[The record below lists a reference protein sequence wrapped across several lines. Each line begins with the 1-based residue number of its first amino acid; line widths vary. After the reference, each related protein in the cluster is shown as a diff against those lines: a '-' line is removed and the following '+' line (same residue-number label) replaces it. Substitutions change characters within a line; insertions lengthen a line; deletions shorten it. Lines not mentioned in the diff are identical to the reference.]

1 MIDAKS
7 LRLILPRQIRELPA
21 DLVVVLIVVAATNAA
36 SLLPVVRE
44 TPIRIPLGLVFLL
57 FLPGY
62 AFVAALF
69 PEASERSRSGDVTDE
84 SNGSEA
90 EPTDF
95 DGGSPFLR
103 SVSLTG
109 IERGALSFGL
119 SVAIVPLIALLLDF
133 TLRNPSLTSILIVT
147 SAFVVS
153 SSIVAGIRRWNLSPE
168 NRFAVPY
175 RLWLESGRETV
186 FGPDNRGTVI
196 VNVLLVVSVLLA
208 LGTVGYAFAV
218 PQDGERFSSAYIL
231 AEDEDG
237 KLVTDGFPTEYD
249 SGESREIVFGID
261 NQEHRTVDY
270 TTVFALQE
278 VEIQN
283 NETIVVEQE
292 ELDRFDAELAHGK
305 SWHHEHEIDP
315 PMTGEDLRLVWL
327 VYLDGEPPEEPTLEN
342 ADRSVHL
349 WIDVTE

>member
-7 LRLILPRQIRELPA
+7 LWLILPRQIRELPA
-21 DLVVVLIVVAATNAA
+21 DLIAVLIVVAATNAA
-36 SLLPVVRE
+36 ALLPVVRE
-44 TPIRIPLGLVFLL
+44 TPIRVPLGLAFLL

-69 PEASERSRSGDVTDE
+69 PEASERSRSGDETDG

-90 EPTDF
+90 ESPDF
-95 DGGSPFLR
+95 DNGSALLGTT
-103 SVSLTG
+103 SITG

-133 TLRNPSLTSILIVT
+133 TLRRPSLTSILIVT
-147 SAFVVS
+147 SAFVVL

-175 RLWLESGRETV
+175 RLWIESGRERV
-186 FGPDNRGTVI
+186 FGSDSRGTVI
-196 VNVLLVVSVLLA
+196 VNVLLVASVLLA
-208 LGTVGYAFAV
+208 LGTVGYAIAV

-231 AEDEDG
+231 VENDG
-237 KLVTDGFPTEYD
+237 GELVADGYPTEYD

-270 TTVFALQE
+270 TTVFAIQE
-278 VEIQN
+278 IETQN
-283 NETIVVEQE
+283 NETIVIEQE
-292 ELDRFDAELAHGK
+292 ELDRFEAQLAHGE
-305 SWHHEHEIDP
+305 SWHHDHEIDP
-315 PMTGEDLRLVWL
+315 TMTGENLRLVWL
-327 VYLDGEPPEEPTLEN
+327 VYLDGEPPDEPTLEN
-342 ADRSVHL
+342 ADRSVDL
-349 WIDVTE
+349 WIDVDE

>member
-7 LRLILPRQIRELPA
+7 LRLILPGQVRELPA

-69 PEASERSRSGDVTDE
+69 PEASGRSRSDDLTD
-84 SNGSEA
+84 
-90 EPTDF
+90 
-95 DGGSPFLR
+95 GSPLLR

-119 SVAIVPLIALLLDF
+119 SVAIVPLVALLLDF
-133 TLRNPSLTSILIVT
+133 TLRRPSRTSILIAT
-147 SAFVVS
+147 SAFVVI

-175 RLWLESGRETV
+175 RLWIESGRETV
-186 FGPDNRGTVI
+186 FGSDSRGTVI
-196 VNVLLVVSVLLA
+196 VNVLLVASVLLA
-208 LGTVGYAFAV
+208 FGAVSYAVAV

-231 AEDEDG
+231 AEDDDG
-237 KLVTDGFPTEYD
+237 ELVTDGYPTEYD

-270 TTVFALQE
+270 TTVVAIQE
-278 VEIQN
+278 VEIRN

-292 ELDRFDAELAHGK
+292 ELERFDAELAHGE

-315 PMTGEDLRLVWL
+315 PLTGEDLRLVWL
-327 VYLDGEPPEEPTLEN
+327 VYLDGEPPDEPTLEN